1 MAISSPDVLPHGFAP
16 MPGAAP
22 WRRKVFAHS
31 RMELR
36 LLLRNG
42 EQLLLALVIPLIL
55 LFLLGGTGLGDRLPL
70 GDGRTIDLVVP
81 RVLALAVLSSSFT
94 SLAIATGFE
103 RRYGVIKRLGA
114 SPLSRTGLL
123 AGKIGAVLA
132 VQAVQIAVLAAAG
145 FGLGWKPTGGVVA
158 VVGVVLMVMCGT
170 AAFASLGLLM
180 AGTFRAE
187 ATLAA
192 ANLLYLLLLVGGAV
206 MTPVT
211 EYPEGLQTFVKLL
224 PSAALSSGMSDATLA
239 GVIPWPA
246 ALALV
251 LWSAVLGYVVSRT
264 FRWD

>member
-1 MAISSPDVLPHGFAP
+1 MTSYAP
-16 MPGAAP
+16 QPGSAP
-22 WRRKVFAHS
+22 WPTKVIAHT
-31 RMELR
+31 RMEFK

-42 EQLLLALVIPLIL
+42 EQLLLALVIPLGL
-55 LFLLGGTGLGDRLPL
+55 LLLLGGTGLGNRLPL
-70 GDGRTIDLVVP
+70 GDGRPIDDAVP

-132 VQAVQIAVLAAAG
+132 VQLIQLVVLIGAG
-145 FGLGWKPTGGVVA
+145 FALGWKPVGGPDA
-158 VVGVVLMVMCGT
+158 VFGVVLMVLCGT

-180 AGTFRAE
+180 AGVLRAE

-192 ANLLYLLLLVGGAV
+192 ANLIYLLLLVGGAV
-206 MTPVT
+206 LTPVD
-211 EYPEGLQTFVKLL
+211 EYPSGLQGVVRLL
-224 PSAALSSGMSDATLA
+224 PSAALANGLA
-239 GVIPWPA
+239 NSTVEGVVPWAA
-246 ALALV
+246 ALSLAL
-251 LWSAVLGYVVSRT
+251 WAAVIGYLVSRT

>member
-1 MAISSPDVLPHGFAP
+1 MTTYAP
-16 MPGAAP
+16 QPGSAP
-22 WRRKVFAHS
+22 WPRKVIAHT
-31 RMELR
+31 RIEFK

-42 EQLLLALVIPLIL
+42 EQLLLALVIPLGL
-55 LFLLGGTGLGDRLPL
+55 LLLLGGTGLGNRLPL
-70 GDGRTIDLVVP
+70 GDGRPIDDAVP

-132 VQAVQIAVLAAAG
+132 VQLIQLVVLIGTG
-145 FGLGWKPTGGVVA
+145 FALGWQPVGGPDA
-158 VVGVVLMVMCGT
+158 IFGVVLMVLCGT

-180 AGTFRAE
+180 AGVLRAE

-206 MTPVT
+206 LTPVD
-211 EYPEGLQTFVKLL
+211 EYPAGMQGVVRVL
-224 PSAALSSGMSDATLA
+224 PSAALANGLA
-239 GVIPWPA
+239 NSTVEGVIPWAA
-246 ALALV
+246 ALSLAL
-251 LWSAVLGYVVSRT
+251 WAAVIGYLVSRT